1 MRSSTSG
8 STNQGNRSR
17 IPTKEK
23 QSRSSISQGGRLSN
37 TGARLSGISRPKT
50 SFGASSRK
58 SSQYGRESYMQ
69 IKETR
74 PLSDKSYQHQE
85 IQDILQFLSVND
97 YQHPISMKTM
107 TIPTSKEFLKV
118 FSFLYSHIS
127 PKENYTKLKQKPDE
141 EVPRI
146 LKTLGY
152 PFTIHK
158 TLLSN
163 VGSPHTW
170 PVLLGALH
178 WLMEL
183 VKLAQNVN
191 DTMDECLF
199 PMNDEDKLYF
209 DYLEKAYEA
218 FIYGQDLDNL
228 DEYTEALYEELRNK
242 NAPLIAENEELS
254 HENKLLEEELARLES
269 EPSKLEALVEQK
281 RTLCL
286 DKTKFETYITD
297 LEKHRLKLEERKIQ
311 NKQKLNDLNLE
322 YTATSREKEQL
333 EKVLA
338 KQELSAADVQRMKY
352 KADEQ
357 RRILQKLHERRDTL
371 DENIWATEM
380 NYARRYEQVL
390 EKVEHYNEKCRQVKL
405 IPSSAENACGNDYE
419 LQLSGGRLSLDV
431 RGHLTIKLFRVK
443 QQFTQETF
451 RYDAD
456 TLKLKEKLDLVQE
469 QISEKQYDIQC
480 SNDKTATVEKEL
492 AWNIQQYD
500 EELKI
505 LSDGIEDQRNLIDR
519 LRLDNQTEMSG
530 KRKKLEDAKERLKS
544 TEVELKREEESLKS
558 FLRNGCERVLKHK
571 TIIEN
576 RVKEVQ
582 KNTKEWSVKMRSA
595 IPEVSCVLSKEEID
609 IYFRS

>member
-1 MRSSTSG
+1 
-8 STNQGNRSR
+8 
-17 IPTKEK
+17 
-23 QSRSSISQGGRLSN
+23 
-37 TGARLSGISRPKT
+37 
-50 SFGASSRK
+50 
-58 SSQYGRESYMQ
+58 
-69 IKETR
+69 
-74 PLSDKSYQHQE
+74 
-85 IQDILQFLSVND
+85 
-97 YQHPISMKTM
+97 
-107 TIPTSKEFLKV
+107 
-118 FSFLYSHIS
+118 
-127 PKENYTKLKQKPDE
+127 
-141 EVPRI
+141 
-146 LKTLGY
+146 
-152 PFTIHK
+152 
-158 TLLSN
+158 
-163 VGSPHTW
+163 
-170 PVLLGALH
+170 
-178 WLMEL
+178 MEL

-191 DTMDECLF
+191 DTIDECLF

-218 FIYGQDLDNL
+218 FINGQDLDNL

-281 RTLCL
+281 RTLEL

-311 NKQKLNDLNLE
+311 NKEKLNDLNLE

-338 KQELSAADVQRMKY
+338 KQELSAADVQRMKH

-357 RRILQKLHERRDTL
+357 RRILEKLDERRDTL
-371 DENIWATEM
+371 DENIWETEI
-380 NYARRYEQVL
+380 NHARRYEQVL
-390 EKVEHYNEKCRQVKL
+390 AKIKDYNEKGRKLKL

-431 RGHLTIKLFRVK
+431 RGHLMPKLTRFK
-443 QQFTQETF
+443 QQITEETF

-469 QISEKQYDIQC
+469 QISEKQYDIQL

-530 KRKKLEDAKERLKS
+530 KRKKLEDPKERYF
-544 TEVELKREEESLKS
+544 EEKVIMSMFHFDCYGIS
-558 FLRNGCERVLKHK
+558 
-571 TIIEN
+571 
-576 RVKEVQ
+576 
-582 KNTKEWSVKMRSA
+582 S
-595 IPEVSCVLSKEEID
+595 
-609 IYFRS
+609 